1 MTNPEYHILQRY
13 SDNGDDTLGLLFTGE
28 QYNLSLSGH
37 TLEDEK
43 RLIKVK
49 GETRILAG
57 IYELKLRKVLSTLT
71 KKYRGLYDY
80 FFTWHIQIMDVP
92 NFNYVYI
99 HIGNDDEDTDACVLI
114 GDGANN
120 NMIAPGF
127 ISNSTIAY
135 ERWYTMTR
143 DYLEAGNQSHIEIRD
158 EDWIVRPQ
166 NRG

>member
-13 SDNGDDTLGLLFTGE
+13 SDNGDDTLGLLFSGE
-28 QYNLSLSGH
+28 KYTLSLAAH

-43 RLIKVK
+43 RLVKVS
-49 GETRILAG
+49 GETRIPEG
-57 IYELKLRKVLSTLT
+57 IYELKLRKVLSPLT
-71 KKYRGLYDY
+71 EKYRKR
-80 FFTWHIQIMDVP
+80 FSWFTWHIQIMEVSKF
-92 NFNYVYI
+92 NFVYI
-99 HIGNDDEDTDACVLI
+99 HIGNDEGDTDACILI

-127 ISNSTIAY
+127 ISNSTMAY

-166 NRG
+166 SRG